1 MAVLGTEFR
10 KGFILLSLIGI
21 VYISLTA
28 YKMNSVAELFQ
39 SGVHLLQNETRNYAQ
54 QFIHSAQK
62 KNPSHKWWSDRNFT
76 VISREFFQYLA
87 SQLRG
92 TPYPGAKNYTNYI
105 VAQSWLKPLPGVK
118 PLRPDFG
125 PVLNDVTSFRYPIE
139 IKSCRQDDKIR
150 RTNAS
155 GLFVAVISAPD
166 HFDKRNL
173 IRQTW
178 LRQLEQKQSNRSVIL
193 TGHGFILG
201 LTKDS
206 KIQERIK
213 VESHKFNDI
222 LQIDMIDHYFNLT
235 LKDVGLLNW
244 LNKDHDCRA
253 DFVLKVDDDIFVN
266 VRNLI
271 SSMKPLHPPEKS
283 LYGSETDDRPQRGKI

>member
-1 MAVLGTEFR
+1 MAVLGIEFR

-21 VYISLTA
+21 FYISLTA
-28 YKMNSVAELFQ
+28 YKINSVAEIFQ
-39 SGVHLLQNETRNYAQ
+39 SGVHLLQNETRNYTQ
-54 QFIHSAQK
+54 QFTHSAPQNK
-62 KNPSHKWWSDRNFT
+62 IPHNWWSDGNFT

-92 TPYPGAKNYTNYI
+92 TLYPGAKNYTSYI

-125 PVLNDVTSFRYPIE
+125 PVLNDVTSFRYPIK
-139 IKSCRQDDKIR
+139 IKSCRQDKIR

-173 IRQTW
+173 IRRTW
-178 LRQLEQKQSNRSVIL
+178 LRQLQKPSKNRSVIL

-201 LTKDS
+201 LTKDF
-206 KIQERIK
+206 KIQERIQA
-213 VESHKFNDI
+213 ESDKFRDI
-222 LQIDMIDHYFNLT
+222 LQIDMMDNYFNLT

-244 LNKDHDCRA
+244 LKDHCRV

-271 SSMKPLHPPEKS
+271 SSMKPLHPLEKS
-283 LYGSETDDRPQRGKI
+283 VYGSETDDRPQRGMIF